1 MRSATKLLQSSR
13 YGYRERLMDELPKEV
28 AVLFENNPDLRRLLP
43 NPLLVNDSGFLTSVA
58 HHFNRGLDSTRADD
72 LYRISFK
79 RDSSRELMT
88 IQSGELT
95 GLLTTTCVEKGR
107 ISNVAGL
114 EKVSGSVYGPIL
126 PSLLSVAIFR
136 SLKNELSY
144 ISHIATE
151 IRNHQI
157 QADQARFERITEV
170 IVDSFECIPMVS
182 IDRGLRDI
190 HLSRVIRSND
200 DCYEL
205 YISQRSG
212 FRELLTSWPGGYDVY
227 YESNAYYNPSRLDV
241 KEFLDRQVMGHP
253 VFAVFERLV
262 AGRVCEILLSGNYS
276 QTNIQRHRRLLCK
289 AIDELQNCL
298 GDVFRTLSNGS
309 AQLENAIDNRDLTG
323 RERDDKVAF
332 LNQHNTGVNLLK
344 KKLFDAL
351 NHKIGSLDIL
361 DRIAMKEEFNLY
373 VINGSL
379 LINDDGVEA
388 NKG

>member
-1 MRSATKLLQSSR
+1 
-13 YGYRERLMDELPKEV
+13 MDELPKEV

-43 NPLLVNDSGFLTSVA
+43 NPLLVNDSGFLTSVT
-58 HHFNRGLDSTRADD
+58 HHFNRGQDSTSADD
-72 LYRISFK
+72 LYRITFK

-107 ISNVAGL
+107 ISDVAGL

-136 SLKNELSY
+136 SLRNELSY

-182 IDRGLRDI
+182 IDSGLRDI

-205 YISQRSG
+205 YISQRSS
-212 FRELLTSWPGGYDVY
+212 FRELLTSWPGGYDAY

-276 QTNIQRHRRLLCK
+276 QANIQRHRRLLCK

-298 GDVFRTLSNGS
+298 GDVFRTLGNGS
-309 AQLENAIDNRDLTG
+309 TQLENAIDDRDLTG
-323 RERDDKVAF
+323 RERDEKVAF
-332 LNQHNTGVNLLK
+332 LNQHNAGVKLLK
-344 KKLFDAL
+344 NKLFEAL